1 MNFNI
6 RIEKQK
12 NTKKLKTKKNE
23 YMNNLTI
30 KKIQQ
35 QPVKASHTE
44 TIEETET
51 NTHTHTTKPDPHIHM
66 QLHSFTHT
74 HTYIYK

>member
-51 NTHTHTTKPDPHIHM
+51 NTHTH
-66 QLHSFTHT
+66 
-74 HTYIYK
+74 Y

>member
-12 NTKKLKTKKNE
+12 KNTKKLKTKNKKNE

-30 KKIQQ
+30 KKIQ

-51 NTHTHTTKPDPHIHM
+51 DTHTHTH
-66 QLHSFTHT
+66 
-74 HTYIYK
+74 Y

>member
-6 RIEKQK
+6 RIEKKTQK
-12 NTKKLKTKKNE
+12 KIKNKKKE

-35 QPVKASHTE
+35 QPVKAVTQ
-44 TIEETET
+44 
-51 NTHTHTTKPDPHIHM
+51 KP
-66 QLHSFTHT
+66 
-74 HTYIYK
+74 